1 MAENTE
7 QKDLVGRFRQNL
19 SYYKATQNA
28 YNEHSCRIENIDP
41 LLEILVSPPNHRYR
55 EAKIPAYIRGLS
67 GHYQNRFVH

>member
-41 LLEILVSPPNHRYR
+41 LLEILVSPPIIGTGKQKSPHIY
-55 EAKIPAYIRGLS
+55 GD
-67 GHYQNRFVH
+67 